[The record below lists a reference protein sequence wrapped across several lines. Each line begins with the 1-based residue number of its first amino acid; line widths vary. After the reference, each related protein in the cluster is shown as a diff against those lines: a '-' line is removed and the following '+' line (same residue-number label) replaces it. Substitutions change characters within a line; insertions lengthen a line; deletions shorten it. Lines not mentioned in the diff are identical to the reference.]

1 MAIFAVVFLQ
11 MNTIKEPLNEKR
23 MGIQAEG
30 KDLPGLGD
38 QVWGAEDGKDM
49 IEEIVCFSCIFA

>member
-11 MNTIKEPLNEKR
+11 MNTIRESLNEKR
-23 MGIQAEG
+23 IGIQADR

-38 QVWGAEDGKDM
+38 QVWGAEHGKYK
-49 IEEIVCFSCIFA
+49 IRGNS